1 MEEFTYE
8 EIRAKA
14 LKQGVK
20 DNIFQVG
27 MWAQF
32 NGYMKCKRRRKGKVY
47 TIYVALRR
55 LAYSTLQNYNKDI
68 DQPEFNCRPIFAVN
82 WRYKV
87 VVNWRDD
94 LR

>member
-32 NGYMKCKRRRKGKVY
+32 QGGMWGTLIGFRKCTRRRKGKVY

-55 LAYSTLQNYNKDI
+55 LAY
-68 DQPEFNCRPIFAVN
+68 
-82 WRYKV
+82 
-87 VVNWRDD
+87 
-94 LR
+94 

>member
-47 TIYVALRR
+47 TIYVA
-55 LAYSTLQNYNKDI
+55 
-68 DQPEFNCRPIFAVN
+68 
-82 WRYKV
+82 
-87 VVNWRDD
+87 
-94 LR
+94 

>member
-20 DNIFQVG
+20 DNLLQPLG
-27 MWAQF
+27 RAQF

-55 LAYSTLQNYNKDI
+55 LAY
-68 DQPEFNCRPIFAVN
+68 
-82 WRYKV
+82 
-87 VVNWRDD
+87 
-94 LR
+94 

>member
-32 NGYMKCKRRRKGKVY
+32 NGYMKCKRRREGKVY

-55 LAYSTLQNYNKDI
+55 LAY
-68 DQPEFNCRPIFAVN
+68 
-82 WRYKV
+82 
-87 VVNWRDD
+87 
-94 LR
+94 

>member
-8 EIRAKA
+8 EIRA
-14 LKQGVK
+14 K

-55 LAYSTLQNYNKDI
+55 LAY
-68 DQPEFNCRPIFAVN
+68 
-82 WRYKV
+82 
-87 VVNWRDD
+87 
-94 LR
+94 

>member
-32 NGYMKCKRRRKGKVY
+32 NGYMKCKRSLHHICG
-47 TIYVALRR
+47 VAEVGL
-55 LAYSTLQNYNKDI
+55 LNTTEL
-68 DQPEFNCRPIFAVN
+68 
-82 WRYKV
+82 
-87 VVNWRDD
+87 
-94 LR
+94 

>member
-32 NGYMKCKRRRKGKVY
+32 KR
-47 TIYVALRR
+47 LH
-55 LAYSTLQNYNKDI
+55 
-68 DQPEFNCRPIFAVN
+68 EM
-82 WRYKV
+82 
-87 VVNWRDD
+87 
-94 LR
+94 

>member
-47 TIYVALRR
+47 TIYVRCGGWLTEHYRIITRTLTNQNLIADLYLR
-55 LAYSTLQNYNKDI
+55 
-68 DQPEFNCRPIFAVN
+68 
-82 WRYKV
+82 
-87 VVNWRDD
+87 
-94 LR
+94 

>member
-20 DNIFQVG
+20 DNIFQDG

-55 LAYSTLQNYNKDI
+55 LAY
-68 DQPEFNCRPIFAVN
+68 
-82 WRYKV
+82 
-87 VVNWRDD
+87 
-94 LR
+94 

>member
-27 MWAQF
+27 MY
-32 NGYMKCKRRRKGKVY
+32 NR
-47 TIYVALRR
+47 
-55 LAYSTLQNYNKDI
+55 QN
-68 DQPEFNCRPIFAVN
+68 EMRAA
-82 WRYKV
+82 
-87 VVNWRDD
+87 
-94 LR
+94 